1 MSLHLYWE
9 IKYFRMARNTSIY
22 KLILIIPRNQ
32 ISIADLYIPTSYL
45 NITYVETKDM
55 QYIFVIT
62 ITAAEKFTLGR
73 KWKRIFFF
81 LNICEIAH

>member
-62 ITAAEKFTLGR
+62 IAAVEKFTLGR
-73 KWKRIFFF
+73 KWKRIFSFG
-81 LNICEIAH
+81 IYVK

>member
-22 KLILIIPRNQ
+22 KLILIIGYLRD
-32 ISIADLYIPTSYL
+32 IADLYIPTSYL

>member
-22 KLILIIPRNQ
+22 KLISTMPRNQ

-73 KWKRIFFF
+73 KWKRIFPF
-81 LNICEIAH
+81 EYM